1 MFENF
6 KQVVPQ
12 WPSKNI
18 ETELAEAAD
27 KNTEQQDIQNDLK
40 SVKIGL
46 TYTHNSSLI
55 NQVLVIML

>member
-18 ETELAEAAD
+18 ETDLAEAFD
-27 KNTEQQDIQNDLK
+27 KNTEQQDIKNGQN
-40 SVKIGL
+40 
-46 TYTHNSSLI
+46 
-55 NQVLVIML
+55 Q